1 MRTFQKCAV
10 AASLAG
16 LIGAGT
22 AHAEPVAVSL
32 ADYAFNFPAHG
43 YEIIVTGETGDFREK
58 ATNDFI
64 YIRDGG
70 YTVWART
77 DRLGRADRQKF
88 LAFYN
93 ANCQQRAKCA
103 ITATGEVELNDE
115 LKMIFRIHAAELAKD
130 GNALAVG
137 SP

>member
-1 MRTFQKCAV
+1 MKLPGMLLPLLATAYALP
-10 AASLAG
+10 AAAD
-16 LIGAGT
+16 
-22 AHAEPVAVSL
+22 PVPVSL

-70 YTVWART
+70 YTIWART

-88 LAFYN
+88 LEFYN
-93 ANCQQRAKCA
+93 ANCERMEKC
-103 ITATGEVELNDE
+103 IIKATGEIELNDE
-115 LKMIFRIHAAELAKD
+115 LKMIFRIHEAELVKD
-130 GNALAVG
+130 GNTLAVG
-137 SP
+137 AP

>member
-1 MRTFQKCAV
+1 MKRVACA
-10 AASLAG
+10 LAMV
-16 LIGAGT
+16 GACY
-22 AHAEPVAVSL
+22 AIPAVAEPVEVSL
-32 ADYAFNFPAHG
+32 PDYAFNFPAHG

-70 YTVWART
+70 YTIWART

-88 LAFYN
+88 LEFYN
-93 ANCQQRAKCA
+93 ANCERAAKCT
-103 ITATGEVELNDE
+103 IKATGEIELNDE
-115 LKMIFRIHAAELAKD
+115 MKMIFRIYAAELNQD

-137 SP
+137 TL